1 MWHASVCDPHRRTSA
16 AGLFDRA
23 LDELDGVGDAALGEW
38 REVGDIAVHV
48 RRRLSVEEQATVG
61 PVADIRGTW
70 EATKRI
76 NRVRRYMQL
85 PARDWP
91 AERLP

>member
-1 MWHASVCDPHRRTSA
+1 MWHASISDPRRQTSA

-23 LDELDGVGDAALGEW
+23 LDELDGVGDATLGEW

-48 RRRLSVEEQATVG
+48 RRRLSAEEQATVG
-61 PVADIRGTW
+61 PVADIRGSW

-76 NRVRRYMQL
+76 NRVRRYLQL
-85 PARDWP
+85 PHRNFP